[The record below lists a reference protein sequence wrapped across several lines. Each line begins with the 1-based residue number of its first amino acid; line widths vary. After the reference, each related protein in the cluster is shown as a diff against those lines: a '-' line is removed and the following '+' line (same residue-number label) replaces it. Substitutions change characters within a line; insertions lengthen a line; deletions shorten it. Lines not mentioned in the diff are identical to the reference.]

1 MQSLRKIGAVSAIV
15 LGMVGSAHAQDVD
28 ADTVVATINGTEITV
43 GHLIAARTSLPEQYL
58 SLEDNV
64 LYEGLVD
71 QLIQQTAL
79 SQSLGDTLSKRAK
92 LGIENQIS
100 GFSAGEALN
109 LAADAVLTEEALAA
123 AYEAQYAGAD
133 PEREFN
139 ASHILVATE
148 EEAKAIKVD
157 LDGGAD
163 FAATAVEKSTGP
175 SGPGGGELG
184 WFGAGMMVPEFETA
198 VIALEDGEVSEP
210 VQTQFGWHLVKRND
224 SRIKSA
230 PPLDEVRGDLEQ
242 RLRADAIEAAITAA
256 TDAATVE
263 MMEVTIDPSI
273 IRNTDLLKD

>member
-15 LGMVGSAHAQDVD
+15 LGMVGSAQAQDVD
-28 ADTVVATINGTEITV
+28 ADTVVATVNGTQITV
-43 GHLIAARTSLPEQYL
+43 GHLIAARSSLPEQYL

-71 QLIQQTAL
+71 QLIQQIAL
-79 SQSLGDTLSKRAK
+79 SQSLGDDLTKRAK

-100 GFSAGEALN
+100 GFRAGEALN
-109 LAADAVLTEEALAA
+109 LAADAAVTHDTLAA

-139 ASHILVATE
+139 ASHILVETE
-148 EEAKAIKVD
+148 EEAIAIKAD
-157 LDGGAD
+157 LDGGED
-163 FAATAVEKSTGP
+163 FAATAVQKSTGP

-198 VIALEDGEVSEP
+198 VIALEDGQISDP
-210 VQTQFGWHLVKRND
+210 VQTQFGWHLVKRNE

-230 PPLDEVRGDLEQ
+230 PALDDVRGDLEQ
-242 RLRADAIEAAITAA
+242 RLRGDAIEATITAA
-256 TDAATVE
+256 TDAATVK

-273 IRNTDLLKD
+273 IRNTDLLD